1 MNATPLLMLVVL
13 GLAFW
18 LMVLRPAKARQRAA
32 LTIQNQLTI
41 GQRVMTTAGMF
52 GYVRELDDA
61 EVGLEVSEGVV
72 VRYVRE
78 AIAKV
83 VDEVA
88 PAVDAVADVSDSEE
102 TVVDV
107 SRNQ

>member
-1 MNATPLLMLVVL
+1 
-13 GLAFW
+13 
-18 LMVLRPAKARQRAA
+18 
-32 LTIQNQLTI
+32 
-41 GQRVMTTAGMF
+41 MTTAGMF

-72 VRYVRE
+72 VRYMRE

-88 PAVDAVADVSDSEE
+88 PAVAVADVSDSEE

>member
-1 MNATPLLMLVVL
+1 M
-13 GLAFW
+13 
-18 LMVLRPAKARQRAA
+18 
-32 LTIQNQLTI
+32 
-41 GQRVMTTAGMF
+41 
-52 GYVRELDDA
+52 
-61 EVGLEVSEGVV
+61 
-72 VRYVRE
+72 VRYMRE

-88 PAVDAVADVSDSEE
+88 PAVEAVADVSDSEE

>member
-1 MNATPLLMLVVL
+1 M
-13 GLAFW
+13 
-18 LMVLRPAKARQRAA
+18 
-32 LTIQNQLTI
+32 
-41 GQRVMTTAGMF
+41 
-52 GYVRELDDA
+52 RELDDA

-72 VRYVRE
+72 VRYMRE

-88 PAVDAVADVSDSEE
+88 PAVEAVADVSDSEE

>member
-1 MNATPLLMLVVL
+1 MLVVL

-18 LMVLRPAKARQRAA
+18 LMVLRPARGVSEP

-72 VRYVRE
+72 VRYMRE

-88 PAVDAVADVSDSEE
+88 PAVKAVADVSDSEE

>member
-41 GQRVMTTAGMF
+41 GQRVMTTATSG
-52 GYVRELDDA
+52 
-61 EVGLEVSEGVV
+61 
-72 VRYVRE
+72 
-78 AIAKV
+78 
-83 VDEVA
+83 
-88 PAVDAVADVSDSEE
+88 
-102 TVVDV
+102 
-107 SRNQ
+107 